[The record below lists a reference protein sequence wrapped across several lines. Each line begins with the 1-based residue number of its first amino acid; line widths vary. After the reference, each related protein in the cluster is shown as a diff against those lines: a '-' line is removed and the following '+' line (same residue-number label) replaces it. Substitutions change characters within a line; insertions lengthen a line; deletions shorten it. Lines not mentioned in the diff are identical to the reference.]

1 IIILMELSRPINT
14 SHEGEGASVIG
25 SSNLEATN
33 DEEDILGDETLL
45 SVSIRGE
52 RENDSYENQRNQQQQ
67 LEEMSQEESAI
78 DEPFFGQIFSNAE
91 KAKDF
96 YNIYAFK
103 TGFSIRK
110 QSHYKAKKLEG
121 MVTTLVYTCS
131 KEGQSKRQTNEMGN
145 NVASSQTNR
154 TPQKEFPFRRCGCK
168 AHLRLKMVEGGKWM
182 VMSFNKEHNHDLIV
196 SPSKARFFRSHRSI
210 TNEQKE
216 MINMLSEQN
225 ISTSQIMSFLAA
237 REGGM
242 KNIHFTRKDLSNA
255 ISEWASMLEKYDL
268 LDNSHLCFLW
278 NCRYQWT
285 PAYFRSTF
293 FANMSTSQC
302 SEGMNALSKIFLD
315 SHTSAYK
322 FVIQFEKI
330 VSSRYEKEDEEEF
343 KMKDGEAT

>member
-1 IIILMELSRPINT
+1 MLTAKSRVSKAYPPFFAHFPLLPLPVFLFCRDQLRYSDSVLGRALKPLSPSPSLGSNIQIELSRPINT

-78 DEPFFGQIFSNAE
+78 DEPFLGQIFSNAE

-131 KEGQSKRQTNEMGN
+131 KEGQAKRQTNEMGN

-196 SPSKARFFRSHRSI
+196 
-210 TNEQKE
+210 KE
-216 MINMLSEQN
+216 LHE
-225 ISTSQIMSFLAA
+225 
-237 REGGM
+237 
-242 KNIHFTRKDLSNA
+242 
-255 ISEWASMLEKYDL
+255 EKKL
-268 LDNSHLCFLW
+268 
-278 NCRYQWT
+278 
-285 PAYFRSTF
+285 
-293 FANMSTSQC
+293 
-302 SEGMNALSKIFLD
+302 
-315 SHTSAYK
+315 
-322 FVIQFEKI
+322 
-330 VSSRYEKEDEEEF
+330 
-343 KMKDGEAT
+343 

>member
-1 IIILMELSRPINT
+1 MLTAKSRVSKAYPPFFAHFPLLPLPVFLFRRNQLRYSDSVLGRALKPLSPSPSLGSNIQIGEFSLFFDFYGTSFMIIILMELSRPINT

-25 SSNLEATN
+25 SSNLEANN

-52 RENDSYENQRNQQQQ
+52 RENDSHENQRNQQQQ

-103 TGFSIRK
+103 TGFSRRK

-154 TPQKEFPFRRCGCK
+154 TPQKKFPFRHVGVK
-168 AHLRLKMVEGGKWM
+168 
-182 VMSFNKEHNHDLIV
+182 
-196 SPSKARFFRSHRSI
+196 
-210 TNEQKE
+210 
-216 MINMLSEQN
+216 
-225 ISTSQIMSFLAA
+225 
-237 REGGM
+237 
-242 KNIHFTRKDLSNA
+242 
-255 ISEWASMLEKYDL
+255 
-268 LDNSHLCFLW
+268 
-278 NCRYQWT
+278 
-285 PAYFRSTF
+285 
-293 FANMSTSQC
+293 
-302 SEGMNALSKIFLD
+302 
-315 SHTSAYK
+315 HT
-322 FVIQFEKI
+322 
-330 VSSRYEKEDEEEF
+330 
-343 KMKDGEAT
+343 